1 VSKYK
6 ASHDSTALKE
16 TAKAFAARYKDS
28 SWAKKAS
35 IWA

>member
-1 VSKYK
+1 VSRYK
-6 ASHDSTALKE
+6 ATHDATALKE
-16 TAKAFAARYKDS
+16 TAKAFTQRYKES

>member
-6 ASHDSTALKE
+6 ASHDPAALKE
-16 TAKAFAARYKDS
+16 TAQAFKTRYKDS